1 MSASPLPEPLPAP
14 LVRQGSRLIRQLAYG
29 ALFVIA
35 LPILLGSW
43 AFSLDRQL
51 HLPMVGAPLLGTG
64 IALIGALVI
73 VAAIV
78 ALRLRGGGWPMS
90 PYPPQRRVT
99 TGVYA
104 LVAHPLYLG
113 SIFLTFG
120 LSMRFANAAGIWIVT
135 PVLAASCIAF
145 VWGSE
150 EERTRELFGPS
161 TTQPLIHLP
170 ASSDDRPRFSDRL
183 SACFLALLPWLVV
196 YEAINLLETP
206 PDAVDVASAWD
217 ARIPVSGWTELVYF
231 LTYPLVLFAPL
242 VARKARDLREVT
254 IRAWIATAGSAICY
268 LALPTVFEKKPVP
281 ASPFALLLEWERA
294 FDAPNTALPSFHVI
308 WTMLVLPLYVRAFP
322 RLRVLQWPIVLAI
335 AASCVTTGMH
345 AIADVLAGLA
355 AGLVFMHIEAVWRWL
370 ARGAEI
376 VSASWAEWRGGPV
389 RLINHGLYG
398 ALGVAL
404 GMALILALAG
414 AAHRNA
420 IVFIAASVIAGAA
433 IWAQSVEGSA
443 ALLRPFGYYGG
454 ILGGG
459 IAIAIA
465 SLWSDSGF
473 LLLAAYAV
481 AAPFIQAAGRF
492 RCLVQGCC
500 HGRPTT
506 NAIGIRVTHPK
517 SRVVRIANLSGVP
530 LHPTALYS
538 IVTNVFIGILLLR
551 LWIAGASL
559 TFIAG
564 AFFILSG
571 LARFVEEHYRGE
583 PQTRVIGGLRLY
595 QWMSMASLIAGAAL
609 TAVPS
614 PAAPPMQGLSIPS
627 IAAALIAGCAA
638 YFAYGA
644 DFPQSNRRFARLT

>member
-1 MSASPLPEPLPAP
+1 
-14 LVRQGSRLIRQLAYG
+14 
-29 ALFVIA
+29 
-35 LPILLGSW
+35 
-43 AFSLDRQL
+43 
-51 HLPMVGAPLLGTG
+51 MVGSPLLGTG

-73 VAAIV
+73 VAAV
-78 ALRLRGGGWPMS
+78 LVLRLRGGGWPMS

-99 TGVYA
+99 TGIYA

-113 SIFLTFG
+113 SILLAFG
-120 LSMRFANAAGIWIVT
+120 LSMRVANAAGMWIVT

-183 SACFLALLPWLVV
+183 STCFLALLPWFLA

-206 PDAVDVASAWD
+206 PDAIDVASAWD
-217 ARIPVSGWTELVYF
+217 ARIPVTGWTELVYF
-231 LTYPLVLFAPL
+231 LTYPLALFAPF
-242 VARKARDLREVT
+242 VARRVRDLREVT

-281 ASPFALLLEWERA
+281 ASAFALLLEWERA

-322 RLRVLQWPIVLAI
+322 RLRAWQWPIILAI

-355 AGLVFMHIEAVWRWL
+355 AGLVFMHIEAVWRRL

-376 VSASWAEWRGGPV
+376 VSASWAEWRRGPV

-404 GMALILALAG
+404 GMVLILMLAG

-420 IVFIAASVIAGAA
+420 IVFIAASIIAGAA
-433 IWAQSVEGSA
+433 IWAQTVEGSA

-454 ILGGG
+454 ILGAL
-459 IAIAIA
+459 IAIAIT

-500 HGRPTT
+500 HGRPTA
-506 NAIGIRVTHPK
+506 NAIGIRVTHPQ

-538 IVTNVFIGILLLR
+538 IVANVFIGILLLR
-551 LWIAGASL
+551 LWIAGAPL
-559 TFIAG
+559 TFITG

-595 QWMSMASLIAGAAL
+595 QWMSMASLVAGAAL
-609 TAVPS
+609 TVVPS
-614 PAAPPMQGLSIPS
+614 PAAPPMHGLSIPS
-627 IAAALIAGCAA
+627 IAAALIAGGVA